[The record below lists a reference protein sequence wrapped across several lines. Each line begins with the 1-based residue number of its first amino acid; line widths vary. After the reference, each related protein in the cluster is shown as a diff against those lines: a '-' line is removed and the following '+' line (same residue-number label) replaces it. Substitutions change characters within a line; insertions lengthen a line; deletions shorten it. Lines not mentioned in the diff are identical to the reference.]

1 MAGRHF
7 FTVQNWLILK
17 KLYKS
22 GNYDI
27 MTAKQALYLRM
38 PVSAFTAEIRAQK
51 DGAAG
56 GHGVMTAKQ
65 AFYIPADEL

>member
-1 MAGRHF
+1 
-7 FTVQNWLILK
+7 
-17 KLYKS
+17 
-22 GNYDI
+22 
-27 MTAKQALYLRM
+27 MTAEQALYLRM

-65 AFYIPADEL
+65 ALYIPADEL